1 MTAIATDTSPDIQ
14 ALERAIVGRYAL
26 ERELGRGGMGVV
38 LLARDLSLDRLVALK
53 LLPAMLAAQPVLRE
67 RFLREARTA
76 AGLSHPHVVPIHA
89 VEAHGDIVFIAM
101 AFVDGETLAE
111 RVRRTGPLS
120 PREVARIMR
129 EVAWALAYAHGR
141 GIVHRDI
148 KPDNILIERGSGRA
162 MVTDFGIARPTASA
176 ATSKQLTL
184 EGQLIGT
191 AAFMSPEQGAG
202 EPVDGRSDLYAL
214 GGVGFFALTGH
225 APFEASTLEAILVA
239 RFTQAAP
246 PMASVRPDVPSAL
259 ASAIDRCLAREP
271 NNRFPSAEALAEAFA
286 ERGGLAG
293 APNIAPPV
301 RSFLRAAEQ
310 TVWLGGLIVIFS
322 LVYGLPTHRI
332 WAVLDPIIFGLIF
345 ISIDLV
351 RRARELISEGFGA
364 ADVRRGFELE
374 RAAHAE
380 EMRQLFDER
389 RTAKW
394 RRTRRRAWTT
404 LAVGVAL
411 RIGVQYVVRQLG
423 PDRPLVPL
431 WIAGMILLDVVN
443 TVSFVVGV
451 SASPRSERRAFR
463 FTSRIWRSRFAT
475 AFFRVAALGRGRPAA
490 RSKDRAAAE
499 HRLED
504 LAPASVLARYPD
516 LRATLRTVE
525 QARAALRVREAEI
538 TRAIADAG
546 GAVPATAA
554 PEVSRVTDG
563 QQTREHG
570 RASGVALRDRRDTL
584 LGEMRDALEATR
596 SRRTTMTAALE
607 NVRIQLLRI
616 GAGIGTPADMEQ
628 EIATLR
634 AVVAEPPG
642 EAMTLQG
649 GHVQGGQI
657 P

>member
-1 MTAIATDTSPDIQ
+1 MTAVATDTSPDIQ

-38 LLARDLSLDRLVALK
+38 LLARDLSLDRPVALK
-53 LLPAMLAAQPVLRE
+53 LLPALLAAQPVLRE

-101 AFVDGETLAE
+101 AFVDGESLAE

-202 EPVDGRSDLYAL
+202 EPVDGRSDIYAL

-246 PMASVRPDVPSAL
+246 PVASARPDVPSAL

-271 NNRFPSAEALAEAFA
+271 NDRFPSAEALAEALS
-286 ERGGLAG
+286 EGVGLGG
-293 APNIAPPV
+293 APDVAPPV

-310 TVWLGGLIVIFS
+310 SVWLGSLIVLFTLI
-322 LVYGLPTHRI
+322 YGLPTRRV
-332 WAVLDPIIFGLIF
+332 APIVGGIVFGLLF

-374 RAAHAE
+374 RIAHAE

-389 RTAKW
+389 RTASW
-394 RRTRRRAWTT
+394 RRTRRRAWAT
-404 LAVGVAL
+404 LAIGVVL
-411 RIGVQYVVRQLG
+411 RIAAQYVGMRLG
-423 PDRPLVPL
+423 PKSTLIPVF
-431 WIAGMILLDVVN
+431 IVVMILLDIVN
-443 TVSFVVGV
+443 TVSFVIGV

-463 FTSRIWRSRFAT
+463 LASWIWRSRFAS
-475 AFFRVAALGRGRPAA
+475 AFFSVASIGRRGRSASR
-490 RSKDRAAAE
+490 RSRDRASE
-499 HRLED
+499 EPRLED

-516 LRATLRTVE
+516 LRTTLRSVE

-538 TRAIADAG
+538 TRALTDAG
-546 GAVPATAA
+546 GARPPAAA
-554 PEVSRVTDG
+554 PDISVVTDALVSG
-563 QQTREHG
+563 QHG
-570 RASGVALRDRRDTL
+570 RASEHTLRDRRDAL
-584 LGEMRDALEATR
+584 LGEMRDALETTR

-616 GAGIGTPADMEQ
+616 GAGIGSPDDMGQ
-628 EIATLR
+628 EIATLT
-634 AVVAEPPG
+634 ALVAD
-642 EAMTLQG
+642 
-649 GHVQGGQI
+649 
-657 P
+657 